1 MMVIADQLRRSSVRT
16 VDGLISVGRGKLR
29 ETMFSRLQTKLTVLY
44 AGLFAVALALVF
56 LAVYGAVN
64 DNARHVV
71 KNDLTAGGAVFDRLR
86 AIQSD
91 QLGQAAAV
99 LARDFGF
106 RAAVATADKPT
117 TQSALE
123 NLRGRFN
130 LDLALL
136 VGLDGQVI
144 SAGDA
149 PPAAVAA
156 ELHHILADDDQ
167 ASGVFTIGGVPY
179 EAVATPVQS
188 PTTVGW
194 VVFAKKLDREQMA
207 GLERL
212 SAIPIDAM
220 VLTRS
225 ANGMWEARTSATR
238 AADTAPLSR
247 FVTTALAGADG
258 KTAELVTSDG
268 RALALVKPLKSMN
281 AGQPAVLLLRY
292 PLARALA
299 PYQSLLIVIL
309 LMSIAGMALLLI
321 GSWLLARSLTRPISA
336 LEEAAQQLQQGQAV
350 TVLVNSNDEIGRL
363 SSSFNQMA
371 ATIRERETELSSTK
385 AFIDGV
391 VENLPAMVVVKDV
404 NHRFVLINKAG
415 EDLIGVN
422 REDFLGK
429 TDHDLFP
436 PEQADFFVERDR
448 AVLESGLLEVI
459 ADEPI
464 QTRDNGLR
472 YLQTKKIAINGEDG
486 RPQYL
491 VCISD
496 DITERKIAAV
506 ALEAALVE
514 AEAANR
520 AKSSFLTNMS
530 HEVRTPLNGLVGV
543 AGMLQA
549 TGLNARQSD
558 MVAIIE
564 TSAQILE
571 RVLSDVIDLAQLESG
586 RVEFIDKAFDL
597 KAGMQLLG
605 AQVEPLA
612 AGKGLVFDLE
622 IAADVG
628 DTVQGDRIRLQ
639 QVLTNLL
646 NNALKFTETGRVGLR
661 ISRPTPGGDAVAFE
675 VHDTGVGFDPRM
687 AETLFERFRQADG
700 SATRQFGGTGLG
712 LSISRD
718 LARGMG
724 GDVTA
729 RGAPGEGACFTLVVP
744 LKAVEAPVSVPAAP
758 VPPLASAED
767 EADARPVRVLLTD
780 DNAINR
786 KVAAMILDAVGA
798 QIVHAE
804 NGEEALLAFQAQA
817 FDVVL
822 MDLQMP
828 VMDGLTAIQLMRG
841 HEANTGAARTPIL
854 VLSAN
859 ALPEHREA
867 AAVAGADAHLPKP
880 VTAPVLLSALDEAL
894 TAADA
899 ARSNAA

>member
-1 MMVIADQLRRSSVRT
+1 MLARTDGRRL
-16 VDGLISVGRGKLR
+16 DFGGRGALR

-44 AGLFAVALALVF
+44 AGLFALALALVF

-91 QLGQAAAV
+91 QLEQGAAV

-123 NLRGRFN
+123 NLRGRSN

-149 PPAAVAA
+149 PPVAVGA
-156 ELHHILADDDQ
+156 ELHRILADDDQ

-194 VVFAKKLDREQMA
+194 VVFAKKLDRAQMA

-212 SAIPIDAM
+212 SAIPIDAL

-238 AADTAPLSR
+238 APDVAPLSR
-247 FVTTALAGADG
+247 FVTAALAGADG

-268 RALALVKPLKSMN
+268 HALALVKPLKSMN

-309 LMSIAGMALLLI
+309 LTSIAGMALLLI

-336 LEEAAQQLQQGQAV
+336 LEEAAQQLQQGRVV
-350 TVLVNSNDEIGRL
+350 TVRVNSNDEIGRL

-371 ATIRERETELSSTK
+371 ATIRERETELGTTK

-415 EDLIGVN
+415 EDLIGVT

-496 DITERKIAAV
+496 DITERKLAAA
-506 ALEAALVE
+506 ALEAALDE

-586 RVEFIDKAFDL
+586 RVEFVDQVFDL

-612 AGKGLVFDLE
+612 AGKGLAFNLE

-628 DTVQGDRIRLQ
+628 DAVQGDRIRLQ

-646 NNALKFTETGRVGLR
+646 NNALKFTETGQVGLR
-661 ISRPTPGGDAVAFE
+661 ISRLTPGGDAVAFE
-675 VHDTGVGFDPRM
+675 VHDTGVGFDPEM
-687 AETLFERFRQADG
+687 AETLFERFRQADS

-744 LKAVEAPVSVPAAP
+744 LKAAAAPASIPAAP
-758 VPPLASAED
+758 AVASAED
-767 EADARPVRVLLTD
+767 EAEARPVRVLLTD

-798 QIVHAE
+798 QVVHAE

-867 AAVAGADAHLPKP
+867 AAVAGADAHIPKP
-880 VTAPVLLSALDEAL
+880 ITAPVLLNALDEVM

>member
-1 MMVIADQLRRSSVRT
+1 
-16 VDGLISVGRGKLR
+16 
-29 ETMFSRLQTKLTVLY
+29 MFSRLQTKLAVLY
-44 AGLFAVALALVF
+44 TGLFAVALALVF

-71 KNDLTAGGAVFDRLR
+71 RNDLTAGGAVFDRLR

-91 QLGQAAAV
+91 QLGQGAAV

-136 VGLDGQVI
+136 VGLDGQII

-149 PPAAVAA
+149 PPAAVGA
-156 ELHHILADDDQ
+156 ELHRILADDDQ

-188 PTTVGW
+188 PTTMGW
-194 VVFAKKLDREQMA
+194 VVFAKKLDRAQMA

-225 ANGMWEARTSATR
+225 ASGTWEARTSVTR
-238 AADTAPLSR
+238 APDTAPLSR

-309 LMSIAGMALLLI
+309 LMSVAGMALLLI
-321 GSWLLARSLTRPISA
+321 GSWLLAGSLTRPISA
-336 LEEAAQQLQQGQAV
+336 LEAAAQQLQQGRAA
-350 TVLVNSNDEIGRL
+350 TVLVNSNDEIGKL

-415 EDLIGVN
+415 EDLIGVT

-496 DITERKIAAV
+496 DITERKLAAA
-506 ALEAALVE
+506 ALEAALDE

-586 RVEFIDKAFDL
+586 RVEFVDQVFDL

-612 AGKGLVFDLE
+612 AGKGLAFNLE

-628 DTVQGDRIRLQ
+628 DAVQGDRIRLQ

-646 NNALKFTETGRVGLR
+646 NNALKFTETGQVGLR
-661 ISRPTPGGDAVAFE
+661 ISRSTPGGDAVAFE
-675 VHDTGVGFDPRM
+675 VHDTGVGFDPEM
-687 AETLFERFRQADG
+687 AETLFERFRQADS

-744 LKAVEAPVSVPAAP
+744 LKAAAAPASIPAAP
-758 VPPLASAED
+758 AVASAED
-767 EADARPVRVLLTD
+767 EAEARPVRVLLTD

-867 AAVAGADAHLPKP
+867 AAVAGADAHIPKP
-880 VTAPVLLSALDEAL
+880 ITAPVLLGALEDALIAAEA
-894 TAADA
+894 AQ
-899 ARSNAA
+899 SNAA

>member
-415 EDLIGVN
+415 EDLIGVT

-496 DITERKIAAV
+496 DITERKLAAA
-506 ALEAALVE
+506 ALEAALDE

-586 RVEFIDKAFDL
+586 RVEFVDQVFDL

-612 AGKGLVFDLE
+612 AGKGLAFNLE

-628 DTVQGDRIRLQ
+628 DAVQGDRIRLQ

-646 NNALKFTETGRVGLR
+646 NNALKFTETGQVGLR
-661 ISRPTPGGDAVAFE
+661 ISRLTPGGDAVAFE
-675 VHDTGVGFDPRM
+675 VHDTGVGFDPEM
-687 AETLFERFRQADG
+687 AETLFERFRQADS

-744 LKAVEAPVSVPAAP
+744 LKAAAAPASIPAAP
-758 VPPLASAED
+758 AVASAED
-767 EADARPVRVLLTD
+767 EAEARPVRVLLTD

-867 AAVAGADAHLPKP
+867 AAVAGADAHIPKP
-880 VTAPVLLSALDEAL
+880 ITAPVLLNALDEVM